1 MNQQSAK
8 KSPPPPSNL
17 PTIRIVVA
25 DDHPVV
31 RFGVKNMLQNEPGF
45 EVIGEAEDGD
55 DAITQTLELEPDILL
70 LDVAMPRLPG
80 LEAMR
85 AIMTKS
91 PRVKIVL
98 LTSTISTQQVIE
110 ALQIGARGIVLK
122 DSVVGDLAQ
131 ALRAVLGGDYWIGGE
146 RVANLLKALQGL
158 QAQAAAV
165 PERKTYGLTPRELE
179 VVTCIVEGCS
189 NRDIAKQFSI
199 SEETVKRH
207 LSNVHFQ
214 VKRGGLQHPDAAE
227 APLRGHHLVNEIH
240 FHAVVRLEGF
250 DVGLMELVELRVGLV
265 GEDNHVRRE
274 PVFERVLRGLLNSG
288 RRLRPGCFCAILA
301 RLFPCLSRRHWW
313 YLWVENSLGR
323 WLAVLRLPVSC

>member
-1 MNQQSAK
+1 MLAKTVKSQQPAK
-8 KSPPPPSNL
+8 KSPPAAPAL
-17 PTIRIVVA
+17 ATIRIVVA

-31 RFGVKNMLQNEPGF
+31 RFGVRNMLMNEPGF
-45 EVIGEAEDGD
+45 EVVGEAEDGD

-70 LDVAMPRLPG
+70 LDLLMPRLPG

-98 LTSTISTQQVIE
+98 LTSTISQQQIIE

-122 DSVVGDLAQ
+122 DAVVGDLSQ

-146 RVANLLKALQGL
+146 RVANLLKALQEL

-189 NRDIAKQFSI
+189 NRDIATQFSI

-207 LSNVHFQ
+207 LSNVFDKTG
-214 VKRGGLQHPDAAE
+214 VST
-227 APLRGHHLVNEIH
+227 
-240 FHAVVRLEGF
+240 RLELALF
-250 DVGLMELVELRVGLV
+250 AIAHKLVEL
-265 GEDNHVRRE
+265 
-274 PVFERVLRGLLNSG
+274 
-288 RRLRPGCFCAILA
+288 
-301 RLFPCLSRRHWW
+301 
-313 YLWVENSLGR
+313 
-323 WLAVLRLPVSC
+323 

>member
-1 MNQQSAK
+1 MSQTATK
-8 KSPPPPSNL
+8 KNAAPAAAAAN
-17 PTIRIVVA
+17 IRIVVA

-31 RFGVKNMLQNEPGF
+31 RFGVKNMLVSEPGF
-45 EVIGEAEDGD
+45 EVVGEAEDGD

-98 LTSTISTQQVIE
+98 LTSTISTQQIIE

-122 DSVVGDLAQ
+122 DAVAGDLGH
-131 ALRAVLGGDYWIGGE
+131 ALRAVVQGDYWIGGE
-146 RVANLLKALQGL
+146 RVVNLLKALQEL
-158 QAQAAAV
+158 MAQAAAV

-179 VVTCIVEGCS
+179 VVSCIVEGCS

-207 LSNVHFQ
+207 LSNIFDKTGVST
-214 VKRGGLQHPDAAE
+214 
-227 APLRGHHLVNEIH
+227 
-240 FHAVVRLEGF
+240 RLELALF
-250 DVGLMELVELRVGLV
+250 AISHKLV
-265 GEDNHVRRE
+265 DID
-274 PVFERVLRGLLNSG
+274 
-288 RRLRPGCFCAILA
+288 A
-301 RLFPCLSRRHWW
+301 
-313 YLWVENSLGR
+313 
-323 WLAVLRLPVSC
+323 